1 MQEPIR
7 ISLSKGKIALR
18 TFGAFLFVSACCWMW
33 YAAGSRTT
41 RFNPELLRAVALVG
55 MVFFGLIAA
64 FGFLKLTDS
73 TPGLLIDEKGIQDN
87 SSAFGK
93 YFIPWENV
101 LRLKSEQVKSTHFLL
116 LFIKNPEEVLSQ
128 ASRFQRFWMRQNHKL
143 YGTPVSI
150 SAAVLQ
156 CDFKTLA
163 TIIHAGF
170 ELNREPHGIN
180 NPSPEL

>member
-18 TFGAFLFVSACCWMW
+18 TFGAFLFVAIGCWMW
-33 YAAGSRTT
+33 YAAGNRPMRLS
-41 RFNPELLRAVALVG
+41 PELLRAIALVD
-55 MVFFGLIAA
+55 MLFFGFIAA
-64 FGFLKLTDS
+64 FGLLKLTDS
-73 TPGLLIDEKGIQDN
+73 SPGLLIDDKGIQDN

-116 LFIKNPEEVLSQ
+116 LFVKNPEEVLSQ
-128 ASRFQRFWMRQNHKL
+128 ASRFQRFWMRQNLKL

-150 SAAVLQ
+150 SATVLH

-170 ELNREPHGIN
+170 ELNREPH
-180 NPSPEL
+180 